1 MALKSS
7 EYNAISFYNLPS
19 EIATMTRMSF
29 EKKFPWLSIG
39 LLLFAYCNM
48 GWVLQASAA
57 PWWLWLAIAV
67 SLLIVI
73 EILAFPVSLFRHLF
87 SKWISSDTK
96 AFFAAILLA
105 FLSVVF
111 LTWIHISAVALLLVT
126 AATLARL
133 DLQAAAIS
141 EFKAFFILS
150 VFSFSGLGLG
160 ALANWGIQHFDWLV
174 KYWNQIF

>member
-1 MALKSS
+1 
-7 EYNAISFYNLPS
+7 
-19 EIATMTRMSF
+19 MTRMSF

-48 GWVLQASAA
+48 GWVLQASAS
-57 PWWLWLAIAV
+57 PWWVWLLVTV

-73 EILAFPVSLFRHLF
+73 EVLAFPVSLFRHLF

-96 AFFAAILLA
+96 AFFASIILA

-111 LTWIHISAVALLLVT
+111 MTWINISARVLLLVA

-133 DLQAAAIS
+133 DLQTAAIS

-160 ALANWGIQHFDWLV
+160 AMANWSVHHSESIV